1 MAKQKQRISITQK
14 QSINENQIKDLS
26 ILSTSFGN
34 LVSQLSKA
42 SDEIPYLT
50 VKNKEFNNEQTLD
63 WIPNQSSNN
72 LNKTKLINEFSLQ
85 IKNPLLLDVIIYLIQ
100 NLNEHGFISD
110 YKQLLEQNQ
119 YPPSLLNIALK
130 DIQKNG
136 PAGIGARN
144 VKEFLTLQIE
154 DANNVPAHTLFV
166 INNYLEDIA
175 NRNFQ
180 RITKN
185 THISNIELKHILSFI
200 QKLKPSID
208 LDDNEPSAFIIP
220 EVYISLTNSNQI
232 QVSLIN
238 ENQLE
243 FEFDAPQ
250 MSTND
255 SEMAKFISSQRHKAK
270 SLERSYHRREET
282 LLLISNVIAKK
293 QAQFFKTNGKKLNTL
308 TKQEVA
314 NETNFNISTISRTT
328 KDKYFQCE
336 FGVFPLSR
344 LFSSRSVNNLS
355 QGSILNSISEIIE
368 SEDKTHPLSDQKIVN
383 KLKTQKID
391 ISRRTVAKYR
401 KKLLIPNQFKRIQ

>member
-34 LVSQLSKA
+34 LVSQLTKA

-85 IKNPLLLDVIIYLIQ
+85 IKNPLLLDAIIYLIQ

-119 YPPSLLNIALK
+119 YPSSLLNIALK

-175 NRNFQ
+175 NRNFE
-180 RITKN
+180 TVK
-185 THISNIELKHILSFI
+185 
-200 QKLKPSID
+200 
-208 LDDNEPSAFIIP
+208 
-220 EVYISLTNSNQI
+220 
-232 QVSLIN
+232 
-238 ENQLE
+238 
-243 FEFDAPQ
+243 
-250 MSTND
+250 
-255 SEMAKFISSQRHKAK
+255 KF
-270 SLERSYHRREET
+270 
-282 LLLISNVIAKK
+282 V
-293 QAQFFKTNGKKLNTL
+293 
-308 TKQEVA
+308 
-314 NETNFNISTISRTT
+314 
-328 KDKYFQCE
+328 
-336 FGVFPLSR
+336 
-344 LFSSRSVNNLS
+344 
-355 QGSILNSISEIIE
+355 
-368 SEDKTHPLSDQKIVN
+368 
-383 KLKTQKID
+383 
-391 ISRRTVAKYR
+391 
-401 KKLLIPNQFKRIQ
+401 